1 MADLMDF
8 AQGGATH
15 FPSFGAGVVECGVG
29 AADRFG
35 VAGERD
41 RRRGA
46 WWAMSKLLLVESDA
60 AYGALLQ
67 AVVEVLG
74 QRAERAAS
82 FDEARQVLSGGRW
95 SGVLAT

>member
-1 MADLMDF
+1 
-8 AQGGATH
+8 
-15 FPSFGAGVVECGVG
+15 
-29 AADRFG
+29 
-35 VAGERD
+35 
-41 RRRGA
+41 
-46 WWAMSKLLLVESDA
+46 MSKLLLVESDA